1 MTEDTDEVEALCVFL
16 PCFTESSPVRSLK
29 PPRLIRSVQREEW
42 SAVDEVELGLLE
54 TVSQFCSD
62 C

>member
-1 MTEDTDEVEALCVFL
+1 MTGDTDEAEALCVFL
-16 PCFTESSPVRSLK
+16 PCFTQSSPVRSLK

-54 TVSQFCSD
+54 TVSQFCSY